1 MNSLSDAFSM
11 GGTTT
16 PRDLTLQLQLLAAA
30 ITDPGYRKEGEEA
43 FRRSLPNFF
52 ANLDSTPVR
61 ALSTKLGEILSD
73 GDPRFTLQSQDAY
86 AALSFAQLASR
97 IGERLKSGAIALAL
111 VGDLDGQ
118 IDRKSA
124 VWGKSDSVSVDL
136 GGSR

>member
-1 MNSLSDAFSM
+1 MSALSDAFSM

-43 FRRSLPNFF
+43 YRRGLPDFF
-52 ANLDSTPVR
+52 ANLDSTPGR

-86 AALSFAQLASR
+86 AALSFAQLAFR
-97 IGERLKSGAIALAL
+97 IGERLKGGAIELAL
-111 VGDLDGQ
+111 VGDKIG
-118 IDRKSA
+118 RA
-124 VWGKSDSVSVDL
+124 HV
-136 GGSR
+136 